1 MLFMKLKFFNAFLL
15 LLILSVT
22 ANGADRDTI
31 RLYEIAGN
39 DRILFEMYIANK
51 DIRPDQAREYAELLL
66 ERVDTTAVN
75 PILASLS
82 DTLAEYYEK
91 ERFLF
96 SKAIKYRLRSLDIY
110 TALKRQKE
118 KAETEFKLA
127 RLNFNIG
134 RYDRT
139 LDYVYKAMEY
149 FEKNGQQDIILDC
162 YNLLGIVNYFCK
174 NYENSNKYFLKC
186 ADEARKLKD
195 STRLLL
201 ALNNLAAYEHNEKQD
216 TAKARSL
223 IREGISISKNIDDTT
238 NLFKMYLNLTDSY
251 LSTHETEKAENII
264 GLIKNM
270 ASNIQQKGL
279 YYFEAGS
286 YCFYLGQYN
295 EAITAIDSA
304 IFYLR
309 QGEFDQKIQQCL
321 NIQWLS
327 YYATSNYEKAYDD
340 VIAYINLENKLAKGD
355 VYLQI
360 LRQQQDR
367 ILQKEKTTKNR
378 RTCLFIFFSSIGI
391 LTATSIILFIYLKYR
406 KRMYTIS
413 QQEYEIRTKDAIMEL
428 RQMQQYQ
435 IDRLIET
442 VKEKLTKLAL
452 NIKDKKTSDAV
463 TEICNDIVNSK
474 NESQWKEIKEF
485 IPELNNDSFQR
496 LIKDFPNLTVN
507 ERRLC
512 ALLNKNL
519 STKEISMI
527 THQSVNSITVA
538 RARLRNKFGLTGS
551 PISIQE
557 FLSKYN

>member
-1 MLFMKLKFFNAFLL
+1 MRIKFFTTFFLL
-15 LLILSVT
+15 LVISVT
-22 ANGADRDTI
+22 TNGADRDTI

-39 DRILFEMYIANK
+39 DRILFEMYLANK
-51 DIRPDQAREYAELLL
+51 DNRPEKAREYAELLL
-66 ERVDTTAVN
+66 ERVDTSVVN

-82 DTLAEYYEK
+82 DGLAEYYEK
-91 ERFLF
+91 ERFLY
-96 SKAIKYRLRSLDIY
+96 SKAIKYRERSLKIY
-110 TALKRQKE
+110 TALKHRKDE
-118 KAETEFKLA
+118 AETEFRLA

-134 RYDRT
+134 RYDKT

-149 FEKNGQQDIILDC
+149 FEKTGQQDIILDC

-174 NYENSNKYFLKC
+174 NYSNSNFYFTKC
-186 ADEARKLKD
+186 AEESKRLKD

-201 ALNNLAAYEHNEKQD
+201 ALNNLAAYENNERQD
-216 TAKARSL
+216 TAKSRSL
-223 IREGISISKNIDDTT
+223 IREGISLSKSMNDTT
-238 NLFKMYLNLTDSY
+238 NLFKMYLNLTNSY
-251 LSTHETEKAENII
+251 LSTHEAGKAGEII
-264 GLIKNM
+264 EIIKEM
-270 ASNIQQKGL
+270 AGNIQQKGL
-279 YYFEAGS
+279 YHFQKGGY
-286 YCFYLGQYN
+286 YFYLGKYR
-295 EAITAIDSA
+295 EAISAIDSA
-304 IFYLR
+304 IYYLS
-309 QGEFDQKIQQCL
+309 QGEFDEKIQQCL
-321 NIQWLS
+321 NIQWLA
-327 YYATSNYEKAYDD
+327 YYATGNYEKAYDD
-340 VIAYINLENKLAKGD
+340 VIAYIALENKLAKGD

-367 ILQKEKTTKNR
+367 ILQKEKAAKNK
-378 RTCLFIFFSSIGI
+378 RTCLFIFFAAIGI
-391 LTATSIILFIYLKYR
+391 LTATSVILFIYLKYR
-406 KRMYTIS
+406 KKMYTIS

-435 IDRLIET
+435 IDRLTET

-474 NESQWKEIKEF
+474 DESQWKEIKEF
-485 IPELNNDSFQR
+485 VPELNNDYFQR
-496 LIKDFPNLTVN
+496 LIKAFPNLTVN